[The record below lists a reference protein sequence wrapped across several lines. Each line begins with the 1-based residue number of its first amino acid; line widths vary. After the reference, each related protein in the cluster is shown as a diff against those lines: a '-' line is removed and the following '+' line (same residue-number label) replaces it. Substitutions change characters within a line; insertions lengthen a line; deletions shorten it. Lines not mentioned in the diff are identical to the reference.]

1 MTEDSRRKPY
11 FPIFLDLSEK
21 QAVIIGGGTIA
32 ERRLRIL
39 RGFVGSIRIVAPK
52 ITDAVRE
59 MIRSGGRDERPGE
72 EALCG
77 AARIIWR
84 AKRYEADDLT
94 GADLVLACTD
104 DPERNSEIYRTCR
117 ELRIPVND
125 CSDKSQCTEEGL
137 DGLFQ
142 DFKTKSRR
150 EKSAKRRSGISS
162 SFTPNAEIF
171 SGTARAYSRSSPE
184 NS

>member
-77 AARIIWR
+77 AAQIIWR
-84 AKRYEADDLT
+84 EKWYEADDLT

-117 ELRIPVND
+117 ELEIPVND
-125 CSDKSQCTEEGL
+125 CSDKSQCDFYFPGVVL
-137 DGLFQ
+137 KDGIVI
-142 DFKTKSRR
+142 
-150 EKSAKRRSGISS
+150 GI
-162 SFTPNAEIF
+162 NG
-171 SGTARAYSRSSPE
+171 SGTAHRKVKAVRQKIEEALECGHSLYDE
-184 NS
+184 EA